1 MSETKKHIVTEEDLK
16 TNPDLVAQGINVGE
30 EIEIP
35 DPSQE
40 SSPKTD
46 LKNKSKQPH
55 TNNKSGKKD
64 IGKGKIRKIN
74 TKDSGG
80 GEDTI
85 FRVAL
90 TISRIVEVPAPSK
103 HDVFEILKEMKIGE
117 FINRDN
123 VSLLG
128 R

>member
-1 MSETKKHIVTEEDLK
+1 MSGTKKRIVTEEDLK
-16 TNPDLVAQGINVGE
+16 TNPDLVAQGINVGD

-46 LKNKSKQPH
+46 GKKKSKQPH

-90 TISRIVEVPAPSK
+90 TISRIVEVPAPNK